1 MFSKLGLKPFEGELA
16 LLIQRH
22 HEGPCFQIFNFQSVP
37 VHPQEGCS
45 DSNCCALISI
55 DEGLVLGQ
63 AFEKGSR
70 FFNDVPVVTGLRPRQ
85 RCFKRGAVPYAPAP
99 PKIAITR
106 ACAASVSSI
115 EG

>member
-1 MFSKLGLKPFEGELA
+1 MLPDLQFP
-16 LLIQRH
+16 
-22 HEGPCFQIFNFQSVP
+22 VP
-37 VHPQEGCS
+37 VDPQEGCGN
-45 DSNCCALISI
+45 SNCCALVSI

-85 RCFKRGAVPYAPAP
+85 SCLKRGAVSHALS
-99 PKIAITR
+99 
-106 ACAASVSSI
+106 ASKDRDQSRVGASASSM